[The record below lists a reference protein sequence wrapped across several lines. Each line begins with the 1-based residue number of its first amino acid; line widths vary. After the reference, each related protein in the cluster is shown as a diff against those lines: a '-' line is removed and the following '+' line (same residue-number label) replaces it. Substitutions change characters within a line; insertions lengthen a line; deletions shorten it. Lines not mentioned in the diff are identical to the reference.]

1 MVEMEL
7 IAVRVD
13 LPGNTPA
20 VVLRERG
27 GEGRL
32 LPIYIGQPE
41 SMAIAFALDGVQ
53 TPRPMT
59 HDLMRDLLEELGATV
74 ERVVVTHLEEG
85 TFFAEIHMVAGGDQH
100 RVSARPSDALAL
112 ALRIECPIFASDEV
126 VAEAGLVP
134 DDAEAAEGGE
144 DAEDGVV
151 EQFREFI
158 DNVNPDDFAS

>member
-1 MVEMEL
+1 MVQMEL
-7 IAVRVD
+7 IAVRVE
-13 LPGNTPA
+13 LPGNTPV
-20 VVLRERG
+20 VVLREMD

-32 LPIYIGQPE
+32 LPIFIGQPE
-41 SMAIAFALDGVQ
+41 ATAIAFALDGVS

-74 ERVVVTHLEEG
+74 ERVLVTNLQEG
-85 TFFAEIHMVAGGDQH
+85 TFYAEIHMVAGGDQH
-100 RVSARPSDALAL
+100 RVSSRPSDAMAL
-112 ALRIECPIFASDEV
+112 ALRIGCPIFASDEV

-134 DDAEAAEGGE
+134 DEEGE
-144 DAEDGVV
+144 DDEELGDDVV